1 MCLGGRVSGALGDV
15 RDRSGKDHEN
25 MNQWVLQSCAA
36 ATRDPPKNEKSTIFE
51 CANDDQ
57 VG

>member
-1 MCLGGRVSGALGDV
+1 MSGALGDV

-25 MNQWVLQSCAA
+25 LNKWVLQSCAA
-36 ATRDPPKNEKSTIFE
+36 ATRDPPKREKSNIFE
-51 CANDDQ
+51 CANDDD